1 MATTPGPP
9 VRRPRGG
16 RAKFG
21 DAELHSVDVCMVAC
35 EEELGKHFD
44 GGAEGSAFEQAAL
57 GDQKVARVIE
67 FKCHASKG
75 LRN

>member
-1 MATTPGPP
+1 
-9 VRRPRGG
+9 
-16 RAKFG
+16 
-21 DAELHSVDVCMVAC
+21 MVAC

-44 GGAEGSAFEQAAL
+44 GGAGRRAQAPAFEQAAF